1 MELVKYDIDQL
12 LEATSTEL
20 DDDAFYHMKEIEID
34 MILAV
39 TKDW

>member
-1 MELVKYDIDQL
+1 MELIKFDIDQL
-12 LEATSTEL
+12 LEATSTNNE
-20 DDDAFYHMKEIEID
+20 DDHFYNMKEIEID